1 MFQFRSRGRAALLAA
16 ALAAALPAAGLAPD
30 AAAASAARPG
40 HFSAAD
46 RADIQRAQDYLNA
59 ITSLKARFLQ
69 IADNGSQAEGTAYLD
84 RPGRLRLQYDPPS
97 PLLVVADGTFLIVQD
112 KTLDNPSYIPL
123 SQTPAGVLVQAN
135 VRLDGGDLR
144 VTRVIHQPGVI
155 GIGVEQAD
163 DPGEGELTLVFSDRP
178 FELRQWRVRDAQG
191 LTTTV
196 SLYDVD
202 TGMKLD
208 PDLFV
213 FKMPGFGRPKF

>member
-1 MFQFRSRGRAALLAA
+1 M
-16 ALAAALPAAGLAPD
+16 
-30 AAAASAARPG
+30 
-40 HFSAAD
+40 
-46 RADIQRAQDYLNA
+46 
-59 ITSLKARFLQ
+59 
-69 IADNGSQAEGTAYLD
+69 
-84 RPGRLRLQYDPPS
+84 
-97 PLLVVADGTFLIVQD
+97 
-112 KTLDNPSYIPL
+112 
-123 SQTPAGVLVQAN
+123 LVQAN